1 MGFWGDV
8 RKDLRWAHGWEHM
21 GEAATGFGGTWAP
34 GRGSFMGVYG
44 GEIKAAEGS

>member
-1 MGFWGDV
+1 
-8 RKDLRWAHGWEHM
+8 M